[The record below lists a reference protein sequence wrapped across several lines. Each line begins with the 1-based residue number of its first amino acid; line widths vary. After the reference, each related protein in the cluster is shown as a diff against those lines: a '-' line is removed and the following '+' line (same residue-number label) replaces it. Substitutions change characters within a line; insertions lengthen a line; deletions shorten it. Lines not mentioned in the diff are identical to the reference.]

1 MKTPLVIGGKQI
13 LPGQETKININIAR
27 LPSHSPID
35 LHITVARSEID
46 GPTLLLSGGMH
57 GDEINGT
64 EIVRRIIEKDQH
76 IPRVGTVICIPII
89 NMFGFIH
96 FSRYVPDGKDVNRS
110 FPGNK
115 NGSLAARVAHYLTTD
130 IIPKIDMG
138 LDFHTGGADRTNYP
152 QIRCA
157 LKEPKNQKIAEIFQ
171 PSFILNS
178 PFRPKSMRQT
188 AAKMGKQILV
198 YEGGE
203 SARFDEFA
211 IQQGINGALRVMKHL
226 GMRERAPEAPHVTKT
241 INNSSWIRAKTSGV
255 FLTMVPYGSE
265 VEKNQLIG
273 HISDPFG
280 GSKIKIKSP
289 VSGYVIGLNN
299 NPIVHQGDALM
310 HIGVRK

>member
-1 MKTPLVIGGKQI
+1 MKAPLIISGKQI
-13 LPGQETKININIAR
+13 LPGQEVKINVNIAR

-35 LHITVARSEID
+35 LHITVARSEVD

-76 IPRVGTVICIPII
+76 IPKVGTVICIPII

-115 NGSLAARVAHYLTTD
+115 NGSLAARVAYYLTKE
-130 IIPKIDMG
+130 IIPKIDVG

-152 QIRCA
+152 QIRCVM
-157 LKEPKNQKIAEIFQ
+157 KEPRNKQIADIFQ

-226 GMRERAPEAPHVTKT
+226 GMRERAPEAPHVTKV

-255 FLTMVPYGSE
+255 FLTSVPYGAE
-265 VEKNQLIG
+265 VERNQIIG

-310 HIGVRK
+310 HLGVRK